1 MNKRKILLLALVA
14 LLVAAF
20 FALDLGHYLTLT
32 ELKARRDELFAAYAA
47 HRLPFI
53 LGFIGVYIATTA
65 LSLPGATVLT
75 LAGGAVFGAVTATVV
90 VNVGATVGATL
101 AFLVARY
108 LFRDAVEHRLGP
120 RLKAMNEGLTRGA
133 LGYLL
138 FLRLV
143 PVFPFFLINL
153 GAGLTQVPLRT
164 YVVATMVGIL
174 PGSFVYC
181 NAGANLARIDSLSE
195 IASPGVLGALALLG
209 AFALVPTLFRR
220 LRARRAGGAGEA
232 GRGEPPPGAGPQNR

>member
-1 MNKRKILLLALVA
+1 MDKRKLILLVA
-14 LLVAAF
+14 LAALVGAF
-20 FALDLGHYLTLT
+20 FALDLGRYLTL
-32 ELKARRDELFAAYAA
+32 EQLKAQRDALFAAYGDNRAA
-47 HRLPFI
+47 FI
-53 LGFIGVYIATTA
+53 LGYIGVYIASTA
-65 LSLPGATVLT
+65 LSLPGATILT
-75 LAGGAVFGAVTATVV
+75 LAGGAIFGTVVATLV

-108 LFRDAVEHRLGP
+108 LFRDAVERRLGA
-120 RLKAMNEGLTRGA
+120 RLAGFNQGLKAGA
-133 LGYLL
+133 MGYLL

-164 YVVATMVGIL
+164 YFVATMVGIL

-181 NAGANLARIDSLSE
+181 NAGANLARIDSVSE

-209 AFALVPTLFRR
+209 AFALVPTVYRR
-220 LRARRAGGAGEA
+220 VSRRKKGRRA
-232 GRGEPPPGAGPQNR
+232 PGAP

>member
-1 MNKRKILLLALVA
+1 MNRRKIALLVVVAALVA
-14 LLVAAF
+14 AY
-20 FALDLGHYLTLT
+20 FALDLGRFLTLT
-32 ELKARRDELFAAYAA
+32 ELKANRDALFAAYAD

-53 LGFIGVYIATTA
+53 LGYIAVYIAATA
-65 LSLPGATVLT
+65 LSLPGGAILT
-75 LAGGAVFGAVTATVV
+75 LTGGAVFGAVTATLV

-101 AFLVARY
+101 AFLIARY
-108 LFRDAVEHRLGP
+108 LFRDAVEARLGA
-120 RLKAMNEGLTRGA
+120 RLAAFNAGLDKGA

-153 GAGLTQVPLRT
+153 GAGLTQVRLRT
-164 YVVATMVGIL
+164 YFVATMVGIL

-181 NAGANLARIDSLSE
+181 NAGANLARIDKLSD

-209 AFALVPTLFRR
+209 AFALVPTVYLR
-220 LRARRAGGAGEA
+220 LRARKTPGA
-232 GRGEPPPGAGPQNR
+232 PPPA